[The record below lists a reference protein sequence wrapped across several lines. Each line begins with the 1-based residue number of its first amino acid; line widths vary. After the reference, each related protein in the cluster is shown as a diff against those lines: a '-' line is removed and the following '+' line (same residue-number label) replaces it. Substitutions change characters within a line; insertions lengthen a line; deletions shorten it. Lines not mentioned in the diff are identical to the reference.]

1 MAESNFIGLEFR
13 VAGGVS
19 GTSAQNIQR
28 DLRTIVDKAGLEVTV
43 KLNKEAFQKE
53 IGTMIAEARKQLASL
68 GGVSVTGSGGTSG
81 KSSKASATVSQS
93 AQAAQAVSRE
103 QQAVFELSQQ
113 IDKLN
118 AAKIKLYKTN
128 PRNGE
133 AFKQEAASVEKLT
146 NELSGLQQKYSDLV
160 FTGAKTGSGA
170 LETTEFYNTNVLGRV
185 NATDNAKAIDAQS
198 SAVSRLSAN
207 FKKAQSNAQQLVQR
221 YQKLIQFSPE
231 AASMANNLTSLANAK
246 LNTDNLVDGTKQ
258 VDTLKNRTAEV
269 SKEMSRLEVE
279 TGTVGRRVSEAF
291 DSRVINLFAFALGAL
306 VTGALSK
313 VYTNVVALDNAVTN
327 LQIATGKT
335 REETRELLG
344 TYGDLA
350 QELGATV
357 TEVAEGADTWL
368 RQGYE
373 AQEAGDLI
381 YASMMLAKLGQLDSA
396 EASTALTSALKGYK
410 LEVEDA
416 TSVVDKFTAVD
427 MEAAIGAGDIA
438 TAMAE
443 TAAGADLAGVSMD
456 RLIGYI
462 ATVGEVTQD
471 APESVGTFFRTILA
485 RMSNIAAGKM
495 IDDETGE
502 SLNDVEQTLKNVGI
516 ALRGTDGQFRDFSAV
531 LDDLGAKWETL
542 NSLEQHQVATAI
554 AGTRQQEKLI
564 VLMENYGK
572 AVEYASVAANSLGT
586 AQEKFD
592 SAYLESIEA
601 QTNKLTAA
609 WQEFSATVLESDSV
623 KSILSLLTDFVN
635 LLAAITSNVDILNI
649 VIPMLGGVIG
659 GTLLGKIQAAAI
671 SMNKLNAS
679 LSSLAMV
686 ASVISGIVSGI
697 ENNWAKAIAGLIAGM
712 AAFSGAIITAFVSI
726 DNATKTMPWV
736 QIIQLGIA
744 GITLLA
750 SGYSALIDL
759 ATGGAQRAADSAK
772 KAYEEAKS
780 YNDEE
785 KKETEDLISLMKEY
799 EDIRSEI
806 EKSEK
811 MSAEQR
817 SRILE
822 IQSQITSI
830 TGQESKNLDL
840 INGSLDENLK
850 KLRELAKLQAS
861 QQYQTALGAYGSSLE
876 KYDAAYE
883 KSEVEIGG
891 IPGFTLGQYDI
902 VFDVGN
908 DEEPY
913 TEEIAGIL
921 YDALEERDLLG
932 YILSETDGFGGL
944 YNKYDDTLI
953 SNHGFGDYYAGIVLK
968 DDVDPKAMVD
978 ALDSLIEE
986 MVAQGYAISSPELY
1000 NRFLEYR
1007 DAWQQY
1013 ITDIESSGSELLEAV
1028 TNLEGFNLDIDDI
1041 ETQEDYDSAFN
1052 LLYGKVMEDENV
1064 LELIADE
1071 IVTADDVKQAVIDW
1085 LGKFYDF
1092 DFDESGNV
1100 SIDDAGKNFLDFA
1113 NDVGDAFEILKN
1125 ALESFEEGGIV
1136 SADAMEE
1143 LLGKYPELEKYFKL
1157 VEDGYIPAIGD
1168 GDAYEGLD
1176 DIGILYDWGESFLQ
1190 PYVDAV
1196 AACTEGTEEWE
1207 IATQNLADAKAYL
1220 STLMRPKEIEKE
1232 QEILEA
1238 EIEALE
1244 KQLDQYKELIDE
1256 RKDLLKSYE
1265 EEISYQEEL
1274 AEKQDNVAKLQTQLA
1289 LARLD
1294 TSAAGQARA
1303 RELEEELREAQEEL
1317 DDFTLEHAIDVLT
1330 EQLDNGLEDY
1340 ESFIEGQID
1349 RIETAIENLKFTVDP
1364 NPTVPEP
1371 SDPETDSG
1379 SESGTGTDLESSST
1393 PDRWL
1398 SHSDAEAAG
1407 ASDVLSEF
1415 EWLDRRIKPYGTKSY
1430 QDYLDLM
1437 FKGYYGR
1444 APKYHS
1450 GGFVD
1455 GVVSGKSNEVFAKL
1469 LRGEFVSTP
1478 KQMDNFVNSTLPNLV
1493 SGGASSATY
1502 NAPLVSINCGSV
1514 TQETLPAVEA
1524 AVKAAVKDIKS
1535 QIDSAFSRTGYKRPV
1550 NKFPV

>member
-19 GTSAQNIQR
+19 GASAQNIQR

-160 FTGAKTGSGA
+160 FAGGKTGSGA

-609 WQEFSATVLESDSV
+609 WQELSSEFLNSDFVKDILSWLTWLANILTDIISNIDVL
-623 KSILSLLTDFVN
+623 SIL
-635 LLAAITSNVDILNI
+635 
-649 VIPMLGGVIG
+649 IPVLGSVIG
-659 GTLLGKIQAAAI
+659 NVLVNKIGSAIKTLDKTKLGLDAI
-671 SMNKLNAS
+671 
-679 LSSLAMV
+679 AMSI
-686 ASVISGIVSGI
+686 SVLTGLISTMGNG
-697 ENNWAKAIAGLIAGM
+697 WAKTT
-712 AAFSGAIITAFVSI
+712 AAFATA
-726 DNATKTMPWV
+726 A
-736 QIIQLGIA
+736 A
-744 GITLLA
+744 GITAGISLIVLA
-750 SGYSALIDL
+750 SQTLNTIPLVAGIQLLLSSVMALAAGWDSLMSGNTARLEAAAKTAKEAYASSAEN
-759 ATGGAQRAADSAK
+759 TK
-772 KAYEEAKS
+772 VEKS
-780 YNDEE
+780 
-785 KKETEDLISLMKEY
+785 ETEDLISLMKEY
-799 EDIRSEI
+799 GDIRQEI
-806 EKSEK
+806 DEAEK

-830 TGQESKNLDL
+830 TKTEGENLDL
-840 INGSLDENLK
+840 INGSLDESLK
-850 KLRELAKLQAS
+850 KLREQAKLQAK
-861 QQYQTALGAYGSSLE
+861 QQHEAAIGQYGAAQNQ
-876 KYDAAYE
+876 YDNAYE
-883 KSEVEIGG
+883 ASRVDVGG
-891 IPGFTLGQYDI
+891 IPGGVNSWDI
-902 VFDVGN
+902 VFDVGS

-913 TEEIAGIL
+913 TEEVIYL
-921 YDALEERDLLG
+921 LEDALREQNVLGLGAHNSHGDLWNSGIGDLWTA
-932 YILSETDGFGGL
+932 ISI
-944 YNKYDDTLI
+944 DD
-953 SNHGFGDYYAGIVLK
+953 DA
-968 DDVDPKAMVD
+968 DPRRMVA
-978 ALDSLIEE
+978 ALDDFIEE

-1013 ITDIESSGSELLEAV
+1013 ITDIESSGSELLEAA

-1143 LLGKYPELEKYFKL
+1143 LLEKYPELEKYFKL

-1514 TQETLPAVEA
+1514 TQETLPAIEA